1 VRHPAEPPAAIDQG
15 DALGASRF
23 LNSERMARFRWPRLG
38 ARIRPRAVIA
48 RLSAVTFVT
57 VMAMSPGI
65 SQDASPPYDTRDF
78 AKVFGVA
85 RRELLQ
91 GNYLSAIELVR
102 PFALA
107 ESPHGLPTI
116 RNAYAFQ
123 VWNQMQ
129 AMVSGEPSA
138 LQPDTIE
145 SSDQQMVTAVAESTG
160 RDALTAIVDRARST
174 KVVILNENH
183 ATPCQRVFA
192 ARLAE
197 RLRPLGYDTLALE
210 ALATVPANTAVEL
223 QKRGYPLYGD
233 GFYTRDPAFARF
245 IRRSLQLGYAPLAY
259 EYNASREAPQN
270 SGDSRERG
278 QAENLT
284 RFLSTHPRAKLL
296 VYSGGSHLAE
306 RPLADGSKMMGQWLK
321 ELSGIDPLTIDQNRL
336 QPTTATR
343 RYLIKRKIA
352 SDTVLFLG
360 STPLVVG
367 SIAGRV
373 DMQVLPASSQ
383 YISGRPRCL
392 LSSQGELRHYSPQKH
407 SRTGVRLIQAFG
419 KTDDRRAVPLD
430 QVAAYKERF
439 RFSLIMPDKSVRIV
453 VTNR

>member
-1 VRHPAEPPAAIDQG
+1 MT
-15 DALGASRF
+15 L
-23 LNSERMARFRWPRLG
+23 
-38 ARIRPRAVIA
+38 
-48 RLSAVTFVT
+48 VT

-65 SQDASPPYDTRDF
+65 SQDGSPSDNARDF

-85 RRELLQ
+85 RRELLH
-91 GNYLSAIELVR
+91 GNYLSAIALVR

-107 ESPHGLPTI
+107 ESPHGSPTI
-116 RNAYAFQ
+116 RDAYAFQ

-145 SSDQQMVTAVAESTG
+145 PSDQQMVTAVADSTG

-174 KVVILNENH
+174 RIVILNENH
-183 ATPCQRVFA
+183 ATPCQRIFA

-197 RLRPLGYDTLALE
+197 RLRPLGYNTLALE
-210 ALATVPANTAVEL
+210 ALATVPANTAAEL
-223 QKRGYPLYGD
+223 QKRGYLLYGD
-233 GFYTRDPAFARF
+233 GFYIRDPAFARF
-245 IRRSLQLGYAPLAY
+245 IRRSLQLGYMPLAY

-270 SGDSRERG
+270 SGDVRERG

-343 RYLIKRKIA
+343 RYLIKRQIA
-352 SDTVLFLG
+352 SDTVLFIG
-360 STPLVVG
+360 KTPLVVG
-367 SIAGRV
+367 GLTGRV
-373 DMQVLPASSQ
+373 DMQVLPASPQ
-383 YISGRPRCL
+383 YIYGRPRCL
-392 LSSQGELRHYSPQKH
+392 AGGGSKLRQFSVRARSQ
-407 SRTGVRLIQAFG
+407 TGNRLFQAFG
-419 KTDDRRAVPLD
+419 HSDDTSAVPLD
-430 QVAAYKERF
+430 QLVVDPK
-439 RFSLIMPDKSVRIV
+439 SLTVSLALPTITVRLSLSEP
-453 VTNR
+453 